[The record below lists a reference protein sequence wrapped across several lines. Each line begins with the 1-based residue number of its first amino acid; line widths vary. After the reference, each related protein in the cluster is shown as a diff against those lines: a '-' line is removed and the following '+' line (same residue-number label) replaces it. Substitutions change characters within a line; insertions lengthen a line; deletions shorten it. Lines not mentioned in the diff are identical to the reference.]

1 LYLLFLCDFLG
12 FYAQINAFAPLLI
25 TLGLLYPVAAM
36 VRYIVLEK
44 ELRQKELMKM
54 MSVQESD
61 IEWSWFVFFFVFHFV
76 TALCTAAVSTQ
87 LFDNSA
93 GLLLFFFWLFT
104 FVAIITFCMFVASL
118 FSNATR
124 ATLIS
129 LLVFFVG
136 YFLTLVVDFQNSSQ
150 GAIFMVSLHPVGA
163 FAFGLQEIGRLEDSG
178 VGLSRSS
185 ISETDSPSGY
195 SFSNTLSN
203 LILDMIFWGV
213 LSWYSNRVSRG
224 DYGRALPI
232 YFPFTLSYWCPG
244 RVAAPPRD
252 DSEIEYPADVPVE
265 PVSSSLKEQGTQ
277 GKGIEIRKLTKTFGK
292 KTAVD
297 DLNINL
303 YSGQITALLG
313 HNGAGTY
320 SISVHFFLW
329 FQQHARSLLLTNVVH

>member
-1 LYLLFLCDFLG
+1 
-12 FYAQINAFAPLLI
+12 
-25 TLGLLYPVAAM
+25 M

-61 IEWSWFVFFFVFHFV
+61 IGWSWFVFFFAFHFV
-76 TALCTAAVSTQ
+76 TAICTAAVSTQ
-87 LFDNSA
+87 LFENSA
-93 GLLLFFFWLFT
+93 GLLLFIFWLFT
-104 FVAIITFCMFVASL
+104 FVAIITFCMFLASL
-118 FSNATR
+118 FNNATR

-136 YFLTLVVDFQNSSQ
+136 YFLTLVVNYETSSR
-150 GAIFMVSLHPVGA
+150 GVIFMVSLHPVGA

-185 ISETDSPSGY
+185 IGETDSPSGY
-195 SFSNTLSN
+195 SFLNTLTN
-203 LILDMIFWGV
+203 LVIDMIFWGV
-213 LSWYSNRVSRG
+213 LSWYANRVRS
-224 DYGRALPI
+224 LPI

-244 RVAAPPRD
+244 RVATPPRD
-252 DSEIEYPADVPVE
+252 DSEISYPVDVPVE
-265 PVSSSLKEQGTQ
+265 PVSSALMDQGNQ
-277 GKGIEIRKLTKTFGK
+277 GKGIEIRKMTKVFGK

-297 DLNINL
+297 DLNVNF

-320 SISVHFFLW
+320 SISIHYFLW
-329 FQQHARSLLLTNVVH
+329 FQQHARSLY